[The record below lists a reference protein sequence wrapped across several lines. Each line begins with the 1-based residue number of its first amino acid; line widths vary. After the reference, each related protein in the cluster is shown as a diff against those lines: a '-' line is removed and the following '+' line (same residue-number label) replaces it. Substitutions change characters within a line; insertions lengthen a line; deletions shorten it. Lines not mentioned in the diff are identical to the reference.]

1 MFQTLLITFREGL
14 EAFLIVSIAAMLLRR
29 AGREPLVRA
38 LGAGT
43 FVAVV
48 GSLALGIVLSRVG
61 ALSAAWEGTM
71 ALLAAV
77 AVITCTVH
85 MLRAGK
91 RMKAEIDARLQRT
104 LGDGPG
110 AWWATFAFAVFMVG
124 REGVETATI
133 LASLAGNSE
142 LRHLVVGGIAGLLLA
157 AAIAWAWLKQGHKVN
172 LSRFFQVTSIFM
184 VMFSMQLVI
193 YAFHE
198 YTEADLVPG
207 IDNAAWHIATEDLAE
222 GTVAQAISVS
232 LVLVP
237 MLWLAIAWWRDRA
250 ERSVAA

>member
-1 MFQTLLITFREGL
+1 
-14 EAFLIVSIAAMLLRR
+14 
-29 AGREPLVRA
+29 
-38 LGAGT
+38 
-43 FVAVV
+43 
-48 GSLALGIVLSRVG
+48 
-61 ALSAAWEGTM
+61 
-71 ALLAAV
+71 
-77 AVITCTVH
+77 
-85 MLRAGK
+85 
-91 RMKAEIDARLQRT
+91 MKAEIGAQLQRAT
-104 LGDGPG
+104 TQDSTRG

-133 LASLAGNSE
+133 LASLAGSSE

-237 MLWLAIAWWRDRA
+237 MLWLAIAWWRDR
-250 ERSVAA
+250 